1 MSDLDIQDA
10 AVKAD
15 NMVNPTFLATSMIE
29 ERAPDIVEAL
39 NDMPSELAVAVL
51 LHLPPDHAVE
61 VLDQPGLEREPE
73 LVTLMPREAAAK
85 LLVGV
90 SADRLADIFR
100 QVKVPHCSELLDLL
114 DPDTRVNILRLLE
127 YPKDTAG
134 SIMTTEFASVPS
146 TYTVQ
151 QTLDYIRH
159 VESSRETVYAIYV
172 LDPLSK
178 KLVKTITLRRLITGD
193 PEAPVLS
200 VAHPGRLITAAPLMD
215 REDVA
220 RLISK
225 YDLLAVPVVDHGRVI
240 GIVTVDDVIDA
251 IVQENTEDVEK
262 FGGMA
267 AINEPYMEIGFWQMM
282 KKRGGWLCALFLSE
296 MLTASAM
303 QGYEG
308 ELEKAIVLTLFIP
321 LIMSSGG
328 NSGSQATSLIIR
340 ALALREINLKDWW
353 RIASRE
359 LPAGLTL
366 GAILGVIGITR
377 IALWQ
382 KVGLYDY
389 GTYWS
394 LVALTVGL
402 ALTAIV
408 TFGSMTGSMLP
419 FVLKRFGFDPATA
432 SAPFVATLV
441 DVTGLVIYFTVAM
454 IVLHRTLLAPAAE
467 AAGPSPPAAT

>member
-1 MSDLDIQDA
+1 MTDLDGQDA
-10 AVKAD
+10 AAKAD
-15 NMVNPTFLATSMIE
+15 NMVNPAFLAASMIE

-39 NDMPSELAVAVL
+39 NDMPSELAIAVL
-51 LHLPPDHAVE
+51 LHLPPDRAIE

-73 LVTLMPREAAAK
+73 LVTLMPRETAAK
-85 LLVGV
+85 LLAGV

-100 QVKVPHCSELLDLL
+100 QVKEPHCSELLDLL
-114 DPDTRVNILRLLE
+114 DPDTRVNIRRLLE

-200 VAHPGRLITAAPLMD
+200 VARPGRLITATPLMD

-251 IVQENTEDVEK
+251 IVQESTEDVQK

-328 NSGSQATSLIIR
+328 NSGSQATSLLIR
-340 ALALREINLKDWW
+340 ALALRELEIKDWW
-353 RIASRE
+353 RVALRE
-359 LPAGLTL
+359 IPNGLAL
-366 GAILGVIGITR
+366 GAMLGLVGIVR
-377 IALWQ
+377 ISLWQ
-382 KVGLYDY
+382 YLGFYDY
-389 GTYWS
+389 GEHWM
-394 LVALTVGL
+394 LIALTVGATL
-402 ALTAIV
+402 VGIV
-408 TFGSMTGSMLP
+408 MFGSLTGSMLP
-419 FVLKRFGFDPATA
+419 FILQRTGFDPASA

-441 DVTGLVIYFTVAM
+441 DVTGLVIYFTVASL
-454 IVLHRTLLAPAAE
+454 ILRGTLL
-467 AAGPSPPAAT
+467 